1 VPLKTGL
8 LPPAGVPVA
17 PVYAAGD
24 SPALQPASTKPKPPN
39 TPHAAIF
46 IRNNIRIALMASP

>member
-1 VPLKTGL
+1 
-8 LPPAGVPVA
+8 
-17 PVYAAGD
+17 VYAAGD